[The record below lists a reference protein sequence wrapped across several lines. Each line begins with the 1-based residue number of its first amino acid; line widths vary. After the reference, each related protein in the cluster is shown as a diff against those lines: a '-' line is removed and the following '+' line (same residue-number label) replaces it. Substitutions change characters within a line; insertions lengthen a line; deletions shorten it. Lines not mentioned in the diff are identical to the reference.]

1 MLRFKWVL
9 SMIFLLVLLMTA
21 CSNQNT
27 ASDENDENEG
37 ESEFNEFPEAATDPE
52 GMIEEGPGELFSMD
66 EIDEE
71 ALKNRLEALPED
83 STADDVYRYLTSL
96 FAADFQP
103 PLSKYEK
110 FDPSFSV
117 EGAPESENFEEENET
132 EEKKQHIA
140 LLMDA
145 SGSMGASVGN
155 ETKMEAAKNA
165 LKQFVSDLPEDAQI
179 MLRVYGHKGSNKNAD
194 KERSCE
200 SSEVVYP
207 LDIYDSEKF
216 EEALS
221 LFEPVG
227 WTPLAA
233 SIEAAEEDLMEHSG
247 DDVENVVYVISDG
260 EETCDGDPVK
270 AAKELHESGIATAV
284 NIIGFDVGNE
294 AQKQLQEVAN
304 AGGGEFTNVD
314 SGAELLEAAQNS
326 IGKALQDASNNIWGA
341 LEKTDINWDKIDKN
355 NELNSISSE
364 FQDIIK
370 RESRLY
376 DRGINLLVEQ
386 EQINEEVVSDLEKLI
401 EDRYNELSQYNEEQ
415 FDQYQG
421 LMEEEYEK
429 TINMLDELGRK

>member
-1 MLRFKWVL
+1 M
-9 SMIFLLVLLMTA
+9 
-21 CSNQNT
+21 
-27 ASDENDENEG
+27 
-37 ESEFNEFPEAATDPE
+37 
-52 GMIEEGPGELFSMD
+52 
-66 EIDEE
+66 
-71 ALKNRLEALPED
+71 
-83 STADDVYRYLTSL
+83 
-96 FAADFQP
+96 
-103 PLSKYEK
+103 
-110 FDPSFSV
+110 
-117 EGAPESENFEEENET
+117 
-132 EEKKQHIA
+132 
-140 LLMDA
+140 
-145 SGSMGASVGN
+145 
-155 ETKMEAAKNA
+155 
-165 LKQFVSDLPEDAQI
+165 
-179 MLRVYGHKGSNKNAD
+179 
-194 KERSCE
+194 
-200 SSEVVYP
+200 
-207 LDIYDSEKF
+207 DSEKF

-429 TINMLDELGRK
+429 TINMLDELVEESK